1 MTMTDERMDELA
13 SWQIDVMD
21 SGDIVEIV
29 VDSLKEYWRTYPEY
43 FEYQWEEYK
52 AQTGEDYSEDG
63 D

>member
-1 MTMTDERMDELA
+1 MDELA

-29 VDSLKEYWRTYPEY
+29 VDSLKEYWRTYPED